1 MFINNNS
8 KLKKISILGLMGLMT
23 SAQILSVPYFY
34 IDSYANMKSNYDLRK
49 KVISVTGIMSLNQDM
64 NKNISRGEFAL
75 MAVKAS
81 SYKNMLTNN
90 SNVAVYADVDK
101 NSEYASAIK
110 VALSK
115 DG

>member
-1 MFINNNS
+1 MFINNKS

-23 SAQILSVPYFY
+23 SAQILAVPYFY

-90 SNVAVYADVDK
+90 SNVAVWIRTVSMLAP
-101 NSEYASAIK
+101 
-110 VALSK
+110 
-115 DG
+115 